1 MPSISIVAILVPPE
15 PPVPINRHLLGGE
28 RKGWMPRG
36 VGGTSSSSFSSST
49 KTAGDVP
56 SCPCGLSAH
65 PPPLSGP
72 PSPPLQTPP
81 LFISA
86 QHPTSPLSGPMGRIY
101 SSVSRPPAAA
111 AQKESS
117 GAQSKFFPTNQPAL
131 HIVLTM
137 IMPIGSKGFFRFTIH
152 QSGFKFAFVRT
163 ASALISSRKTRN
175 STFCDQK

>member
-36 VGGTSSSSFSSST
+36 VGGTSSSSSST

-81 LFISA
+81 LSYLLNTPRLLCPVPWEGFTAPSLV
-86 QHPTSPLSGPMGRIY
+86 QQQQQLKRNPLEPSQN
-101 SSVSRPPAAA
+101 SS
-111 AQKESS
+111 Q
-117 GAQSKFFPTNQPAL
+117 PTNQPTNL
-131 HIVLTM
+131 PST
-137 IMPIGSKGFFRFTIH
+137 
-152 QSGFKFAFVRT
+152 
-163 ASALISSRKTRN
+163 SS
-175 STFCDQK
+175 